1 MSSNSE
7 YWSQEVGLL
16 LRGTTAADGD
26 KVIRKLQL
34 LETSHE
40 ANGIINRL
48 TKLFPNWDILSYSNI
63 INTLYRI
70 IPEQ

>member
-1 MSSNSE
+1 ME
-7 YWSQEVGLL
+7 TV
-16 LRGTTAADGD
+16 
-26 KVIRKLQL
+26 VRKLQL